1 MYGRRTQRGGNQ
13 DDRYFD
19 HGRTVVGA
27 SYEGVKRMSES
38 HKHAARRR
46 FDRWA
51 KTYETD
57 RRSRFNAKPQQAA
70 LAALALRPTDRLLDV
85 GCGTGAAVRAAAATV
100 ERAVGV
106 DLSPEMIARARE
118 LAVDTGGAEFV
129 VGDSENLPFE
139 SGAFTAVLCT
149 ASFHHY
155 PDPTRAMA
163 EMARVLAPS
172 GRLVLADGVADRRA
186 ARIADRVLRVVDRGH
201 VRLYRTDELVG
212 LMRRTGFGN
221 IAADRL
227 WDGGFA
233 VIRARRSAP
242 QVSPP
247 DGD

>member
-1 MYGRRTQRGGNQ
+1 
-13 DDRYFD
+13 
-19 HGRTVVGA
+19 
-27 SYEGVKRMSES
+27 MSES

-51 KTYETD
+51 KSYESD
-57 RRSRFNAKPQQAA
+57 RRSRFNAGPQQAA
-70 LAALALRPTDRLLDV
+70 LAALDLQPNDRLLDV

-106 DLSPEMIARARE
+106 DLSPQMIERARE
-118 LAVDTGGAEFV
+118 LATDAPGAEFV

-139 SGAFTAVLCT
+139 PDAFTAVLCT

-155 PDPTRAMA
+155 PDPQKAMA
-163 EMARVLAPS
+163 EMVRVLTPD
-172 GRLVLADGVADRRA
+172 GRLVIADGVADRRA
-186 ARIADRVLRVVDRGH
+186 ARIADRILRVVDRGH
-201 VRLYRTDELVG
+201 FRLYRTEELVG
-212 LMRRTGFGN
+212 LMRSAGLGD
-221 IAADRL
+221 IGVDRL

-233 VIRARRSAP
+233 VISARRSAP